1 MNLKPNTTPVNPA
14 APEEIIDAYKAAAEH
29 AKGHLF
35 ASMLKVSY
43 GDGWF
48 TVRDLEGAESRYR
61 KKEIMSA
68 TKSLL
73 QQPTFT
79 SISVTEVAAAAAS
92 SRGPEK
98 VSAPPSRG
106 GHDADVATPIV
117 QPFRPQEAN
126 PQLKPAA
133 DASRE
138 QVITFPGPTPES
150 KRVVEDKTYFCN
162 LRRIF
167 IIVAAA
173 FGIVILFILLKAR

>member
-1 MNLKPNTTPVNPA
+1 VNLKQNAMTANPV

-43 GDGWF
+43 ADGWF

-73 QQPTFT
+73 QQPEFT
-79 SISVTEVAAAAAS
+79 AISVPEVAAAAVIA
-92 SRGPEK
+92 RGPEK
-98 VSAPPSRG
+98 VLAPRSRKE
-106 GHDADVATPIV
+106 DDVDLAKQIV

-126 PQLKPAA
+126 PDIKPAA
-133 DASRE
+133 ELRE
-138 QVITFPGPTPES
+138 QVIAFPGPFQES
-150 KRVVEDKTYFCN
+150 KRAIEDKNYSRN

-173 FGIVILFILLKAR
+173 FGVVILFIFLKAR